1 MGLLTTK
8 TTFVRQVRVPDSLE
22 SIMSSALFPSSL
34 VHSAP
39 SSSVAT
45 ITLTLERKAKGSQT
59 RKTRHMEGNTT
70 RPEARKRYDRS
81 ISNHLQVSVF
91 FFFKFLSGYLIYF
104 LFFFVNHKIVASW
117 LVSAQGEEGVA
128 WQGF

>member
-1 MGLLTTK
+1 
-8 TTFVRQVRVPDSLE
+8 
-22 SIMSSALFPSSL
+22 
-34 VHSAP
+34 
-39 SSSVAT
+39 
-45 ITLTLERKAKGSQT
+45 
-59 RKTRHMEGNTT
+59 MEGNTT